1 MKSVKFLLVSLA
13 LAFGSMGSASAA
25 VETYEIDPVHTWVG
39 FNATHFFTK
48 VPGYFASVKGTVVVD
63 RDHLENSTVEAII
76 GTASITTNTPMRDED
91 LRSNRFF
98 DAATFPN
105 MTFKSKRWKRTGDHT
120 FAVTGDLTIK
130 NVTKEVV
137 LAVTSTGF
145 GPGMKGAAISG
156 WEVSTTLNR
165 QDYGVSADKD
175 SIADA
180 IEITIHVE
188 ADLRKQPAPP
198 SHE

>member
-1 MKSVKFLLVSLA
+1 MKSGKFLLVSLA

>member
-1 MKSVKFLLVSLA
+1 MKFAKFFLVSVA
-13 LAFGSMGSASAA
+13 LAVGSMVSAKAA
-25 VETYEIDPVHTWVG
+25 VESYEIDPVHTWVG
-39 FNATHFFTK
+39 FNAMHFFTK

-63 RDHLENSTVEAII
+63 RDHLENCNVEAVI

-91 LRSNRFF
+91 LRSTRFF
-98 DAATFPN
+98 DAVKFPN
-105 MTFKSKRWKRTGDHT
+105 ITFKSKRWKRTSDQT

-145 GPGMKGAAISG
+145 GPGMKGAAIAG

-175 SIADA
+175 SIGDN
-180 IEITIHVE
+180 IEIVIHVE
-188 ADLRKQPAPP
+188 ADLKK
-198 SHE
+198 S

>member
-1 MKSVKFLLVSLA
+1 MKSAKFFLVSIA
-13 LAFGSMGSASAA
+13 LAFGSMVSARAA
-25 VETYEIDPVHTWVG
+25 VETYAIDPVHTWVG
-39 FNATHFFTK
+39 FSAMHFFTK

-63 RDHLENSTVEAII
+63 RDHLENSTVEAVI

-91 LRSNRFF
+91 LRSGRFF
-98 DAATFPN
+98 AADKFPT
-105 MTFKSKRWKRTGDHT
+105 MSFKSKRWKRTGDHT

-137 LAVTSTGF
+137 LAVTATGF

-175 SIADA
+175 SIADT

-188 ADLRKQPAPP
+188 ADLRK
-198 SHE
+198 